1 MMQKYVFGPRVK
13 ESSDTKESFGP
24 RVEDSFDA
32 K

>member
-1 MMQKYVFGPRVK
+1 MMSKYVFGPRVE
-13 ESSDTKESFGP
+13 ESSDTKESFGT